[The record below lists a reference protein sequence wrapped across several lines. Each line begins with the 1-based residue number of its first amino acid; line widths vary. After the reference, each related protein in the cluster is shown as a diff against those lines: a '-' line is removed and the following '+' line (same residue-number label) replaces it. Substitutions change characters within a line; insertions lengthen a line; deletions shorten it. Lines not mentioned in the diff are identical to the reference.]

1 MTTASLPSGPVRED
15 WRALAD
21 LCASVRAELP
31 RLTAGIVDHIRAEI
45 PDYHIVPRDEHEAD
59 VTEQFAGLL
68 TGLVTRRGPSPEESD
83 HARALGRDRAREGLP
98 LQALIGAFHVGYR
111 EIWNVL
117 LTRADERGG
126 DLSRQLV
133 RLVGTVWTW
142 VEQAT
147 GAAAEAYN
155 DTIRAQEAAQIGLT
169 YRFFEALYT
178 TSPAGTDVARLAH
191 SLGFDPA
198 GPFQAVCAPSAAWAD
213 EQLAE
218 LRGRVGRRTG
228 NMRCAN
234 RGATMVAV
242 AQSMPVDVLIE
253 AMRRHD
259 PALRIGTG
267 LVRHGLAGAAAS
279 IVDAQE
285 ALALAAA
292 DGEVVT
298 FGSTWLTAA
307 LLPQADRLR
316 PLLEAAAEPAASHP
330 DLAVTV
336 RGFADCGFSLTAT
349 GRALHLHPNTVKY
362 RLERWRELTGWDV
375 HTWPGLSAS
384 LLGLGLV
391 EAGAFEG
398 GGHDRPAWI

>member
-1 MTTASLPSGPVRED
+1 MTTASLPARPVRED

-21 LCASVRAELP
+21 LCASVRAEVP
-31 RLTAGIVDHIRAEI
+31 RLAGGIVDAIREEI
-45 PDYHIVPRDEHEAD
+45 PDYHVVPRDEQEAA
-59 VTEQFAGLL
+59 VGEQFTGLL
-68 TGLVTRRGPSPEESD
+68 TGLITRRGPSPEESG

-98 LQALIGAFHVGYR
+98 LHALIGAFHVGYR

-117 LTRADERGG
+117 LTRADARGG

-155 DTIRAQEAAQIGLT
+155 ETIRAQEAAQLGLT

-178 TSPAGTDVARLAH
+178 SSPIEVDVARLAH

-198 GPFQAVCAPSAAWAD
+198 GTFQAVCAPSAAWAD
-213 EQLAE
+213 EQLAD

-242 AQSMPVDVLIE
+242 VQSMPVDVLIE

-259 PALRIGTG
+259 PELRIGTG
-267 LVRHGLAGAAAS
+267 LVRSGLAGAAAS

-285 ALALAAA
+285 ALALATA
-292 DGEVVT
+292 DGEAVA
-298 FGSTWLTAA
+298 FGTAWLAA
-307 LLPQADRLR
+307 TLLPQAGRLM
-316 PLLEAAAEPAASHP
+316 PLLDAAAEPAASHP
-330 DLAVTV
+330 DLALTV
-336 RGFADCGFSLTAT
+336 RGFADNGFSLTAT
-349 GRALHLHPNTVKY
+349 GRALHLHPNTVRY

-391 EAGAFEG
+391 EAGAFG
-398 GGHDRPAWI
+398 RADHG

>member
-1 MTTASLPSGPVRED
+1 MTTASPPARPVRED
-15 WRALAD
+15 WQALAD
-21 LCASVRAELP
+21 LCTSVRTEVP
-31 RLTAGIVDHIRAEI
+31 RLTAGIVDRIREEI
-45 PDYHIVPRDEHEAD
+45 PEYHIVPRDEHEAG
-59 VTEQFAGLL
+59 VREQFAGLL
-68 TGLVTRRGPSPEESD
+68 TGLITRRGPSPEESE
-83 HARALGRDRAREGLP
+83 HARALGRDRALEGLP

-117 LTRADERGG
+117 LTRADARGEN
-126 DLSRQLV
+126 LSRQLV

-155 DTIRAQEAAQIGLT
+155 DTIRAQEAAQLGLT
-169 YRFFEALYT
+169 YRFFEALYAP
-178 TSPAGTDVARLAH
+178 SPAEVDVARLAH

-198 GPFQAVCAPSAAWAD
+198 GTFQAVCAPSVAWAD

-242 AQSMPVDVLIE
+242 VQSMPVEVLVE

-259 PALRIGTG
+259 PRLRIGTG
-267 LVRHGLAGAAAS
+267 LVRSGLAGAAAS

-285 ALALAAA
+285 ALALAGA
-292 DGEVVT
+292 DGKAVS
-298 FGSTWLTAA
+298 FGSAWLAA
-307 LLPQADRLR
+307 TLLPQAGRLM

-336 RGFADCGFSLTAT
+336 RGFADHGFSLTAT

-362 RLERWRELTGWDV
+362 RLARWRELTGWDV

-384 LLGLGLV
+384 LLGLGLL

-398 GGHDRPAWI
+398 CGHERPHQM